1 MSRRIGIFG
10 GSFNPPHNG
19 HRHLVEVCLKKFHLD
34 EIYIIPCYQ
43 NPEKPTYQTTPDNR
57 LKMLQTLFQEVPKT
71 KILDCEIK
79 RREVSY
85 TIDTL
90 EELDLGNSS
99 YLIIGED
106 LLFQMHQWKSYKK
119 IIEKVNLLV
128 ILHSNGTWMS
138 DKDQWPVILKSHL
151 KKIDGLLDT
160 KKEIHFLETKKFQN
174 LSSGLIRSKVQSK
187 ISIEEDVPKKLI
199 SFVQD
204 FYSKPILQKEHLD
217 DLVSFLKDKGAVRP
231 EWFSFEE
238 AVYENILVLSGL
250 NVRHVQSL
258 SSSLQEYIK
267 EKHGFLPRYIEGD
280 SLSQWIVL
288 DYQFLIVHIFYDYL
302 RGYYHLEEFWK
313 KRSLKES

>member
-43 NPEKPTYQTTPDNR
+43 NPKKPSYQSTPDNR
-57 LKMLQTLFQEVPKT
+57 LKMLQVLFQKVPKT
-71 KILDCEIK
+71 KILDLEIK
-79 RREVSY
+79 RKEVSY

-90 EELDLGNSS
+90 EELDLGDSS

-106 LLFQMHQWKSYKK
+106 LLFQIHEWKSYKK

-128 ILHSNGTWMS
+128 ALHSNETWIKNK
-138 DKDQWPVILKSHL
+138 KDWPIVLKNHL
-151 KKIDGLLDT
+151 KKMGDLLDT
-160 KKEIHFLETKKFQN
+160 KKEIHFLETKKFKN
-174 LSSGLIRSKVQSK
+174 LSSSFIRSKVQSNL
-187 ISIEEDVPKKLI
+187 SIKDDAPEELTSLI
-199 SFVQD
+199 QD
-204 FYSKPILQKEHLD
+204 FYSKPILKKEHLD

-258 SSSLQEYIK
+258 SSSLQEYIQ
-267 EKHGFLPRYIEGD
+267 EKHGFSPRYVEGD

-313 KRSLKES
+313 KRSLKKN